1 MQTNELTREGAR
13 VLVGM
18 QRLPLLRAVLP
29 RLSGDGA
36 TPDLRD
42 GRPELSR
49 ESLPR
54 LRRMPVCVPVRAA
67 ARVRDQRAANVRAVA
82 RAVVRAVCVAGG
94 ARRGVSPPRRDDG
107 VAARGHDDRAVARG
121 DVCAQRLGA
130 KRARRRRRFLR
141 RRAARRH
148 GRSVRRRRVVRVAGT
163 RDRRGALHA
172 RAEVHAHVGNAARIG
187 RRTPRRAD
195 VEPLARRRQRLRHG
209 ARGAHAVA
217 APAASRDVLRL
228 RTLLRID
235 LRRDAVSLGRRAGAV
250 CLHEP
255 SRAARQRRRR
265 RPGDRHCGIAR
276 CSGAAATQRYRTQPT
291 AISIIRSSSC
301 CCSRP

>member
-1 MQTNELTREGAR
+1 
-13 VLVGM
+13 M

-54 LRRMPVCVPVRAA
+54 LRRMPVRVPVRAA
-67 ARVRDQRAANVRAVA
+67 ARVRDQRAADVRAVA
-82 RAVVRAVCVAGG
+82 RAVVRAVCVAGR
-94 ARRGVSPPRRDDG
+94 ARRGVSPPGRDDG
-107 VAARGHDDRAVARG
+107 VAARGHDDRAAARG
-121 DVCAQRLGA
+121 DICAQRLGA
-130 KRARRRRRFLR
+130 TRARRRRRFLR

-148 GRSVRRRRVVRVAGT
+148 GRGVRRRRVVRLAGA

-172 RAEVHAHVGNAARIG
+172 RAEVHARVGNAARIE

-250 CLHEP
+250 RLHEP
-255 SRAARQRRRR
+255 SRAARHAPAASPSRSALR
-265 RPGDRHCGIAR
+265 DCS
-276 CSGAAATQRYRTQPT
+276 CSGAAATLRYRTQPT